1 MGICERER
9 LTIERNNNPINQH
22 YVPQVYLRNFC
33 GTNGSI
39 AVLNKNTRKIFS
51 TGTAGVGFEKNFY
64 TLNKHQA
71 PYCWEN
77 FYAKKI
83 ESLMETLLSK
93 IISKASIVVRN
104 GYHIIDEE
112 EKIKLVYIMVMQLF
126 CGKQSRKYKEALFKK
141 LLPDVFEKVKKF
153 WTIKLTASGIVG

>member
-1 MGICERER
+1 M
-9 LTIERNNNPINQH
+9 
-22 YVPQVYLRNFC
+22 
-33 GTNGSI
+33 
-39 AVLNKNTRKIFS
+39 
-51 TGTAGVGFEKNFY
+51 GFEKNFY
-64 TLNKHQA
+64 ILNKHQA

-77 FYAKKI
+77 FYARNV
-83 ESLMETLLSK
+83 EPMMETLLSK
-93 IISKASIVVRN
+93 IISKASIAVRN

-112 EKIKLVYIMVMQLF
+112 EKIKLVYIMVMQLL